1 LGGGANIKTA
11 LESII
16 LNTKTTQM
24 LAHYKKWCSFK
35 TPGPRVGSREV
46 KKESAKTADSFRLK

>member
-1 LGGGANIKTA
+1 
-11 LESII
+11 
-16 LNTKTTQM
+16 M

-46 KKESAKTADSFRLK
+46 KKESAKIADSFRLK